1 MSKITTV
8 IFDMD
13 GVLVDAREWHY
24 EALNKA
30 LALFGVRISR
40 ADHLSAYDGLPTRK
54 KLEMLSKEHALPRG
68 LHNIISEL
76 KQLYTMQIVNA
87 NCRPT
92 FTHELALSRLAAA
105 GYKLALASNAVHE
118 SVHSMMRLTSLHDY
132 FGLILSNEDVK
143 KSKPDP
149 EIYFTAMARLKS
161 RPEECLIVEDNPHGI
176 QAAQAAGAHVLTV
189 RSPAEVTLDRI
200 ERAIAFCHGKE
211 PQLVEAVL

>member
-1 MSKITTV
+1 MPKITTI

-40 ADHLSAYDGLPTRK
+40 HDHLSAFDGLPTRT

-76 KQLYTMQIVNA
+76 KQIFTMQMVNSY
-87 NCRPT
+87 CRPT
-92 FTHELALSRLAAA
+92 FAHELALSRLAAE
-105 GYKLALASNAVHE
+105 GYKLGLASNAVRE
-118 SVHSMMRLTSLHDY
+118 SVHTMMRLTSLFDY

-143 KSKPDP
+143 KPKPDP
-149 EIYFTAMARLKS
+149 EIYLIAMDRLKVK
-161 RPEECLIVEDNPHGI
+161 PEDCLIVEDNQNGI
-176 QAAQAAGAHVLTV
+176 QAARAAGAHVLPV
-189 RSPAEVTLDRI
+189 RNPSDVTLNRLH
-200 ERAIAFCHGKE
+200 RAIEACQGKGGLLLE
-211 PQLVEAVL
+211 MAL